1 MSAQPAAP
9 AAQGGDASNGCYGA
23 VGDAPALSRLPS
35 MHFGLEHG
43 SWGGL
48 GAEPAAQA
56 FQAPSLGQTCTGW
69 PARCPRLRCQWLL
82 HHRVAPGQVPWGR
95 ASATALAG
103 ARRTRRESK
112 IQFPCEYSEDR
123 WMNIGRI
130 SKTQRPPGLTRC
142 GYLVKRPPPEGL
154 RIWCWV
160 YISIVFLMR
169 PTANPSIS
177 KASPGCTVMTG

>member
-1 MSAQPAAP
+1 MH
-9 AAQGGDASNGCYGA
+9 GCYGA

-43 SWGGL
+43 PWGGL
-48 GAEPAAQA
+48 GAEPAVQA
-56 FQAPSLGQTCTGW
+56 LQAPSLGQTCMGW
-69 PARCPRLRCQWLL
+69 LACCPGPHCLQRP
-82 HHRVAPGQVPWGR
+82 HRQVGLDQVPWVR
-95 ASATALAG
+95 ASVKALAG